1 MSNDWPRGWYSD
13 EPDRP
18 GAGGQRPQPSF
29 TPSSPGPRGQRP
41 PDSPGRGCTPR
52 ATRPAVT
59 GTRAGRVPARV
70 ARAAA
75 VAVLDRRRGR
85 AGGGVGGGG
94 YRPRGGRRWLRPR
107 RILAILAGL
116 VALIVVA
123 AVAVYF
129 SVNSKLTKV
138 DVLTPVAFTSAGT
151 NWLITGSDSR
161 AGLNKKEE
169 NQLALGH
176 DISGSRSDTILL
188 LHVPANGTRPTLVS
202 LPRDSYV
209 PIPGHGYNKLNAAYA
224 FGGPKLLVQ
233 TVQNV
238 TGLPIS
244 HYMGIGFGG
253 LVSVVNDVGGVQ
265 MCLQGAD
272 EGPQGRP
279 EPQGGLPDPQR
290 RPGARLRADPRFAE
304 GDLQREQD
312 QRILIKGILTKM
324 TSPGTLANPFAVVPA
339 ANGAASA
346 ITVDQG
352 TGLTQLISGRVRAAQ
367 PGDHDGADRERGPE
381 HDRRVGRGVEPHRGQ
396 RSSSATSLTIS
407 RCRRT
412 SSPALPSRARPS
424 ATARAGPDAP
434 PACMQVGMLGTSTD

>member
-1 MSNDWPRGWYSD
+1 MSDDWPHGWYSD
-13 EPDRP
+13 EPGRRDV
-18 GAGGQRPQPSF
+18 GGQRAQPNF
-29 TPSSPGPRGQRP
+29 TPNSPGARGQRP
-41 PDSPGRGCTPR
+41 PNPAGQGWNAPGDRD
-52 ATRPAVT
+52 AWPAQPPSRSWT
-59 GTRAGRVPARV
+59 
-70 ARAAA
+70 
-75 VAVLDRRRGR
+75 
-85 AGGGVGGGG
+85 GGGGGAGGGGG
-94 YRPRGGRRWLRPR
+94 YRPRAGRRWLRPR

-116 VALIVVA
+116 IALIVVA

-138 DVLTPVAFTSAGT
+138 DVLTPVSFTSAGT

-161 AGLNKKEE
+161 AGLTKKEE

-176 DISGSRSDTILL
+176 DISGNRSDTILL

-253 LVSVVNDVGGVQ
+253 LVSVVNDIGGVNV
-265 MCLQGAD
+265 CLP
-272 EGPQGRP
+272 GPMKDP
-279 EPQGGLPDPQR
+279 KAGLNLKAGCQVLNGDQALGFVR
-290 RPGARLRADPRFAE
+290 TRNFAQS
-304 GDLQREQD
+304 DLQREQD
-312 QRILIKGILTKM
+312 QRILIKGILSKM

-346 ITVDQG
+346 ITIDQG
-352 TGLTQLISGRVRAAQ
+352 TGLTQLISVAFALRNPVTTTVPIANPNLPTAAGSAVQWNHDEATQFFHDLAHDQ
-367 PGDHDGADRERGPE
+367 PLPKDLVTG
-381 HDRRVGRGVEPHRGQ
+381 
-396 RSSSATSLTIS
+396 SSVQG
-407 RCRRT
+407 
-412 SSPALPSRARPS
+412 
-424 ATARAGPDAP
+424 TA
-434 PACMQVGMLGTSTD
+434 

>member
-1 MSNDWPRGWYSD
+1 MSDDWPHGWYSD
-13 EPDRP
+13 EPGRP

-29 TPSSPGPRGQRP
+29 TPNSPGARGQRP
-41 PDSPGRGCTPR
+41 PNPAGQDWNAPGDGS
-52 ATRPAVT
+52 AWPAQP
-59 GTRAGRVPARV
+59 PARSWT
-70 ARAAA
+70 
-75 VAVLDRRRGR
+75 
-85 AGGGVGGGG
+85 GGGGGAGGGGG

-116 VALIVVA
+116 IALIVVA

-138 DVLTPVAFTSAGT
+138 NVLTPVSFTSAGT

-161 AGLNKKEE
+161 AGLTKKEE

-176 DISGSRSDTILL
+176 DISGNRSDTILL

-238 TGLPIS
+238 TGLPVS

-253 LVSVVNDVGGVQ
+253 LVSVVDDIGGVSV
-265 MCLQGAD
+265 CLP
-272 EGPQGRP
+272 GPMKDP
-279 EPQGGLPDPQR
+279 KAGLNLKAGCQVLNGDQALGFVR
-290 RPGARLRADPRFAE
+290 TRNFAQS
-304 GDLQREQD
+304 DLQREQD
-312 QRILIKGILTKM
+312 QRILIKGILSKM

-339 ANGAASA
+339 ANGAASS
-346 ITVDQG
+346 ITIDQG
-352 TGLTQLISGRVRAAQ
+352 TGLTQLISVAFALRNPVTTTVPIANPNLSTAAGSAVQ
-367 PGDHDGADRERGPE
+367 WNHDEATQFFNDLA
-381 HDRRVGRGVEPHRGQ
+381 HDKPLPKDLVTG
-396 RSSSATSLTIS
+396 SSVQG
-407 RCRRT
+407 
-412 SSPALPSRARPS
+412 
-424 ATARAGPDAP
+424 TA
-434 PACMQVGMLGTSTD
+434 